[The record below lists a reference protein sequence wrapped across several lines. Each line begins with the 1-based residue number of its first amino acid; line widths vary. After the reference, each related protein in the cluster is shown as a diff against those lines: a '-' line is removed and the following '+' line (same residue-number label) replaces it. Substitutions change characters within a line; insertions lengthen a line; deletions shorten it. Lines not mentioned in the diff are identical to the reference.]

1 MDIYENNIP
10 EENTQAAPNPEVTA
24 EPVNA
29 YTQPPQARKR
39 SPYED
44 SPYEAY
50 TAPQRNPAPKKPKKV
65 GNKNFWKGALC
76 AVLAL
81 ALLVGA
87 CATTAVVVNEYWE
100 TRLDRLE
107 DSFEGRLEDL
117 QKQINNRAPIS
128 GGIIS
133 AATEGLTP
141 SQVYAMNVNAVL
153 MIYNQI
159 TSQAG
164 TATATG
170 SGFVLTQDGYVVTN
184 YHVVE
189 GNGKLSVQTYD
200 GKVYEAKLIGYDSP
214 NDVALLKVEAT
225 GLQPVILGSSNDL
238 IVGDQVVAIGNPLG
252 ELTSTLTVGYISAKE
267 RDVTTDGFAINM
279 LQTDAA
285 INSGNS
291 GGPLFNMKG
300 EVIGITTAKY
310 SGTSSSGATI
320 EGVGFA
326 IPIDDVSGLLSDLA
340 TYGYVTGAYLGV
352 SVSDVNAS
360 AAAYFG
366 MPGGARVEL
375 VEAGSAANRAGV
387 QVKDIIVAL
396 GEHKVGS
403 VNDLTKALRNFKAG
417 DVTVITVY
425 RSGAEQKLTIT
436 LDEKPIQTT
445 AQPEEIKPEEIKPEQ
460 QLPENGSFEDWLE
473 IFKDFLEKSYKGG
486 E

>member
-10 EENTQAAPNPEVTA
+10 EENTQAAQSPEMTA
-24 EPVNA
+24 DPINV
-29 YTQPPQARKR
+29 YTQPQQARKR
-39 SPYED
+39 SPYEN

-50 TAPQRNPAPKKPKKV
+50 TAPQWDPAPKKAKKP
-65 GNKNFWKGALC
+65 GNKRFWKGALC
-76 AVLAL
+76 AVLAM

-87 CATTAVVVNEYWE
+87 CATTAAVVNEYWE
-100 TRLDRLE
+100 MRLDHLE
-107 DSFEGRLEDL
+107 ESFEGKLEDL
-117 QKQINNRAPIS
+117 QKQINSQVSIP
-128 GGIIS
+128 GGVIS
-133 AATEGLTP
+133 AATEGYTP

-153 MIYNQI
+153 KIYNQI
-159 TSQAG
+159 TRQNG

-200 GKVYEAKLIGYDSP
+200 GKTYAAKLVGYDSP
-214 NDVALLKVEAT
+214 NDVALLKIEAT
-225 GLQPVILGSSNDL
+225 GLQPVVLGSSNDL
-238 IVGDQVVAIGNPLG
+238 VVGDQVVAIGNPLG
-252 ELTSTLTVGYISAKE
+252 QLTSTLTVGYISAKE
-267 RDVTTDGFAINM
+267 RNVTTDGFAINM

-326 IPIDDVSGLLSDLA
+326 IPIDDVSSLLSDLA

-360 AAAYFG
+360 AADYFG

-375 VEAGSAANRAGV
+375 VEDGSAAKRAGV

-396 GEHKVGS
+396 GEHKVES
-403 VNDLTKALRNFKAG
+403 VNDLTRALRSFKAG

-425 RSGAEQKLTIT
+425 RGGAEQKLTIT
-436 LDEKPIQTT
+436 LDEKPRNTDAETQET
-445 AQPEEIKPEEIKPEQ
+445 KPEEQKPEQ
-460 QLPENGSFEDWLE
+460 QLPESGSFEDWLE
-473 IFKDFLEKSYKGG
+473 IFKDFLEKNYKGG
-486 E
+486 K